1 MFVEIYVSDLIL
13 AEVLVDFELNGV
25 WYDILLSIME
35 LVDKVSHKV
44 LCQHKYSQ
52 NMQLAGIHT
61 RRAFHSCNHEP
72 SYPNSSCNRAGGFFR
87 VVPGSVSLSSSR
99 FLFIGGGGVTI
110 F

>member
-1 MFVEIYVSDLIL
+1 
-13 AEVLVDFELNGV
+13 VDFELNGV

-61 RRAFHSCNHEP
+61 RRAFYS
-72 SYPNSSCNRAGGFFR
+72 
-87 VVPGSVSLSSSR
+87 
-99 FLFIGGGGVTI
+99 
-110 F
+110 